1 MGVRAATIL
10 RLGRP
15 VGGAVPAPFLFSY
28 GRILSFHHAI
38 PEPMNPGNRE
48 LYNHTFAK
56 IIGYLKKHQSLEI
69 VEADL
74 FVGISYR
81 NDYRAVDVL
90 VNSATYLD
98 DGSFRID
105 YSYPKYNRN
114 EQFRRGDRSEM
125 GMNTTRV
132 PDSADSV
139 VIRPYSDTTD
149 LLVTPRDLV
158 ALLNAVK
165 ATVGFRE
172 RQPDACFEHYAKP
185 LRALS
190 YDEIIDA
197 ERRVRM
203 FDRYYVQ
210 GIQAIIQ
217 YLDKRESF
225 DLSWMGLFVYV
236 FDRKISEI
244 ADDRTLDAA
253 DCSYVARVERIIRR
267 DEDSFLL
274 DVGPHSVVVH
284 HDRLHAPNLLPLDIL
299 RLRLAVE
306 CIMRAERRAPLS
318 VYDFDT
324 DEIDWLV
331 KHESL
336 QREVVE
342 DIIDIGYRV
351 ERRYSARKISR

>member
-1 MGVRAATIL
+1 
-10 RLGRP
+10 
-15 VGGAVPAPFLFSY
+15 
-28 GRILSFHHAI
+28 
-38 PEPMNPGNRE
+38 
-48 LYNHTFAK
+48 
-56 IIGYLKKHQSLEI
+56 
-69 VEADL
+69 
-74 FVGISYR
+74 
-81 NDYRAVDVL
+81 
-90 VNSATYLD
+90 
-98 DGSFRID
+98 
-105 YSYPKYNRN
+105 
-114 EQFRRGDRSEM
+114 M

-318 VYDFDT
+318 VFDFDT